1 MTTQP
6 TGHNDKELDI
16 CFTLDVTGSMGR
28 YIHEARDNIRMVM
41 DRLQQTEGYNLRFGL
56 VVYRDHPPQDMSF
69 VSKAFAFTTEAEV
82 METQLKGLHAQG
94 GGDGPEAVEAGLLD
108 TLNLEWRPNSTK
120 ICVLIADAPPHG
132 LGEHEDGFK
141 NGAPT
146 GVDPFEV
153 LDRMGAKGISVYSLG
168 VKHSLNA
175 YRYAKGFY
183 EAASKKTNGQALWLG
198 DAKNLATVILGGAIE
213 EVELD
218 ALKVELVV
226 KIQELKVQHP
236 TMSENEMAE
245 CAYRSLSASAPP
257 IRSLTSD
264 PIRSAACPALYAATS
279 LEDAKKAL
287 ADVVLDDAPP
297 PMACGGTLRTL
308 AAPCDEVE
316 EPRFRGLSA
325 PCDESTG
332 ARYRS
337 LAASDSPPSK
347 RSTGAYRA
355 MAAAAPT
362 VCEAP
367 VALEAAVPATLS
379 KEQFDRLLSKQKA
392 LGAL

>member
-6 TGHNDKELDI
+6 TGHNDKQLDI

-28 YIHEARDNIRMVM
+28 YIHSARDNIRMVM
-41 DRLQQTEGYNLRFGL
+41 YRLQQTEGYNLRFGL

-69 VSKAFAFTTEAEV
+69 VSKAFAFTTDAQV
-82 METQLKGLHAQG
+82 METQLKGLHANG

-132 LGEHEDGFK
+132 LGEQGDGFP

-146 GVDPFEV
+146 EVDPFEV

-168 VKHSLNA
+168 VKNSLDA

-226 KIQELKVQHP
+226 KIQQLKVQHP
-236 TMSENEMAE
+236 TMSENDMAE

-264 PIRSAACPALYAATS
+264 PIRSAACPAMYEATS

-287 ADVVLDDAPP
+287 AEVVLDDAPP
-297 PMACGGTLRTL
+297 MACVRTL
-308 AAPCDEVE
+308 DTPCDEGEV
-316 EPRFRGLSA
+316 PRYRGLSA
-325 PCDESTG
+325 PSDESSG
-332 ARYRS
+332 ACYQS

-347 RSTGAYRA
+347 RSACAYRGVG
-355 MAAAAPT
+355 AAAPT

-379 KEQFDRLLSKQKA
+379 KEQFDRLFSKQKA